1 MLLGI
6 NYWSNFTLFLAD
18 TNNRRLVTIVLNT
31 DTVQIEKNSENEFRY
46 IHFNSNINNQTQI
59 RITTFTI

>member
-6 NYWSNFTLFLAD
+6 YYWSNFTLFLAD

-31 DTVQIEKNSENEFRY
+31 DTVQIEKNSENEFR
-46 IHFNSNINNQTQI
+46 
-59 RITTFTI
+59 